1 MVAWASS
8 AAAQAS
14 EYPYSPHASGPEDF
28 HPAERSGPFVSVGI
42 GTQHAGFGTHAG
54 WYQVPPEAGFTWAP
68 YAGLGAL
75 PGYESLPVLPGVVLG
90 VMAQW
95 GHVDRWV
102 IDANFGR
109 IGIQGISLAG
119 VAIGQRNVYG
129 LGLSAG
135 REWDFPSGVLL
146 RALVGVALPAD
157 PVYRAIDDAQFTLG
171 LAVGYR
177 L

>member
-1 MVAWASS
+1 
-8 AAAQAS
+8 
-14 EYPYSPHASGPEDF
+14 
-28 HPAERSGPFVSVGI
+28 
-42 GTQHAGFGTHAG
+42 
-54 WYQVPPEAGFTWAP
+54 
-68 YAGLGAL
+68 
-75 PGYESLPVLPGVVLG
+75 
-90 VMAQW
+90 MAQW